1 MASEWN
7 KKIKMDKQLKMKT
20 KMHKGR
26 SDLIGEHRIGDA
38 GQAIFAVLFVA
49 VYFLD
54 SFFLNFST
62 FLNDYVPNVIRVI
75 AGTIVLIVSGFLS
88 FNGMSIVF
96 DEVREK
102 PEVIRKGVFSIV
114 RHPVYLGE
122 ILLYIGLIFFSLS
135 IVSMGVGILATIFL
149 YYISRYEEKILLE
162 HFGKEYRDY
171 MNEVPMWFP
180 KITRLFGKRK
190 N

>member
-1 MASEWN
+1 
-7 KKIKMDKQLKMKT
+7 MDKQPKMKT

-49 VYFLD
+49 VYVLD

-114 RHPVYLGE
+114 RHPLYLGE
-122 ILLYIGLIFFSLS
+122 ILLYIGLICFSLS
-135 IVSMGVGILATIFL
+135 IASMVVWLLTTVIL
-149 YYISRYEEKILLE
+149 YKISCYEEKILLE
-162 HFGKEYRDY
+162 HFGEEYRVY
-171 MNEVPMWFP
+171 MKEVPMWLPRISHLFGGG
-180 KITRLFGKRK
+180 KITTDTEKHGA
-190 N
+190 